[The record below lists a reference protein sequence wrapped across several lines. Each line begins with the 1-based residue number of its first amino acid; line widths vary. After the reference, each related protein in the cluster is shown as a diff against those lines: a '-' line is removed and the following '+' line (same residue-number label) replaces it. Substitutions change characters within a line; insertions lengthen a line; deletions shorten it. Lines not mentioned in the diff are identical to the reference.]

1 MIEDKALYAVIP
13 ARGGSKSIPKKN
25 LVSIGGMPLI
35 SYVIKVALS
44 SDLVSE
50 VICSTDDQEIKD
62 YCLQKN
68 IQVYDR
74 PPSFATDAS
83 NVADAVRHLLYELA
97 NEGRQPE
104 AIALL
109 QPTSPFVR
117 QQDISN
123 CATQLFGN
131 KELNSV
137 QTVTPIPHN
146 YHAYNQRKIE
156 REQVTFRFEKERLEF
171 FNKQKKPL
179 FYRFGNL
186 VVTRCSAILNGDGIF
201 SNPSGAVLIPE
212 YYSFDLDTP
221 RDLIWGEFCISNN
234 LVMLD

>member
-1 MIEDKALYAVIP
+1 MKDNILYAVIP

-25 LVSIGGMPLI
+25 LVTIGGMPLI
-35 SYVIKVALS
+35 SYVIKVGLS
-44 SDLVSE
+44 SEVVSK

-62 YCLQKN
+62 YCLQQK
-68 IQVYDR
+68 IEVYDR
-74 PPSFATDAS
+74 LPSLATDDS
-83 NVADAVRHLLYELA
+83 HVEDAVIHLLHELV

-117 QQDISN
+117 QQDIFN
-123 CATQLFGN
+123 CATRLFGN

-146 YHAYNQRKIE
+146 SHAYNQRKVDRE
-156 REQVTFRFEKERLEF
+156 RVTFRFEKERLEC

-179 FYRFGNL
+179 FYKFGNL

-201 SNPSGAVLIPE
+201 SNPSGAIMIPE